1 MERKEPYPSQE
12 EFRKRVTHYADV
24 PLVRLLPGIE
34 IHIVPAERM
43 TVMFGTLAPDICAP
57 VHHHE
62 QEQIMTVVDGGCGFI
77 LEGKLYPMKKGDVIV
92 VPSNVEHGVY
102 LSDKG
107 RQTIEIF
114 APPRQGFVKKLSG
127 LLSGG

>member
-1 MERKEPYPSQE
+1 MELGPGVK
-12 EFRKRVTHYADV
+12 
-24 PLVRLLPGIE
+24 VRIE
-34 IHIVPAERM
+34 SAERI
-43 TVMFGTLAPDICAP
+43 TVTFGTIAPNSYAAL
-57 VHHHE
+57 HHHE

-77 LEGKLYPMKKGDVIV
+77 LEVKLYPMKKGDVIV